1 MDSKKYEISVCIIA
15 KPHENMD
22 KCIWSLKRQTHHPK
36 EIVVHREIGMYS
48 KLRNKVIDKSSGEII
63 AFIDADCYAEK
74 HWLEE
79 INNVFQDELI
89 VGVWGKTSYEMYGQI
104 PTISTRIINNDGQ
117 GVSTSNAG
125 FRADI
130 LKKVR
135 FDEDID
141 STEDWVINERM
152 KKVGK
157 VIYNNDLVVFHIP
170 QKWTFKGA
178 IKHAKK
184 IED

>member
-15 KPHENMD
+15 KSHENMD

-89 VGVWGKTSYEMYGQI
+89 VGG
-104 PTISTRIINNDGQ
+104 
-117 GVSTSNAG
+117 
-125 FRADI
+125 
-130 LKKVR
+130 
-135 FDEDID
+135 
-141 STEDWVINERM
+141 
-152 KKVGK
+152 
-157 VIYNNDLVVFHIP
+157 
-170 QKWTFKGA
+170 
-178 IKHAKK
+178 
-184 IED
+184 